1 MTLSLIGDLFF
12 GILGRGIFNNAV
24 TDSTSGIY
32 RSLKGL
38 YTVPDDDLKSVLIQL
53 DLEAKLRLI
62 NSLMGLRSTLAT
74 EQISEIIEETPRML
88 LEGPQIEI
96 KSEPEHLSGAGA
108 SLSDFEING
117 GEIDGGEIDGGEI
130 DAGEIDASFQL
141 IEIIPPKSYMV
152 PGPEESPVRI
162 CMEHVYESVTRIRD
176 LLNRV
181 HETVMNHRQKW
192 FSQWRTPTY
201 HLDLRQLKIQ
211 TNILEERL
219 NYLIKIAML
228 LTSQNDKL

>member
-117 GEIDGGEIDGGEI
+117 GEID
-130 DAGEIDASFQL
+130 AGEIDASFQL

-219 NYLIKIAML
+219 NYLNKIAML